1 MYIMRSGI
9 GNAGGI
15 GILFL
20 LAAGPGF
27 AAEPPSGDSVIRG
40 KFGDSNIVITTT
52 ARLAGAIHSLTWNQQ
67 EFIDSADHGRQLQSA
82 CSFDCGEKGPFW
94 AEAFNPTEAGSRK
107 DGAGPKSTSRLLELK
122 AGKNELTTRTQMA
135 FWLAPGEKSQKFP
148 ALNDKPLSQHTVS
161 KRVAI
166 GYGKF
171 PNVLNYRVTFDGPET
186 EAHTYAQYEALT
198 GYMPQEFS
206 EFRTWNPVDGKLA
219 KLDDGPG
226 EQRLPVVF
234 YKPDGK
240 YAIAVWSPDQ
250 PSKGYETAGY
260 GRFRF
265 PAEKVVKWNCVFRY
279 KDPAG
284 VKLAGRAFRVFVVLG
299 TLDDVHSAL
308 TGLAKAVTDE
318 RR

>member
-1 MYIMRSGI
+1 M
-9 GNAGGI
+9 
-15 GILFL
+15 
-20 LAAGPGF
+20 
-27 AAEPPSGDSVIRG
+27 D
-40 KFGDSNIVITTT
+40 
-52 ARLAGAIHSLTWNQQ
+52 
-67 EFIDSADHGRQLQSA
+67 
-82 CSFDCGEKGPFW
+82 
-94 AEAFNPTEAGSRK
+94 
-107 DGAGPKSTSRLLELK
+107 
-122 AGKNELTTRTQMA
+122 
-135 FWLAPGEKSQKFP
+135 
-148 ALNDKPLSQHTVS
+148 
-161 KRVAI
+161 
-166 GYGKF
+166 
-171 PNVLNYRVTFDGPET
+171 
-186 EAHTYAQYEALT
+186 
-198 GYMPQEFS
+198 
-206 EFRTWNPVDGKLA
+206 PVDGKLA